1 MFIEEP
7 NTRNAEVVEKFN
19 ANFKCN
25 RFNIEEGKDKI
36 LKKVKDGLE
45 KQKITY
51 SDTILEEIFIP
62 KGIIYLFT
70 VDATVKNF

>member
-1 MFIEEP
+1 MFIQQP
-7 NTRNAEVVEKFN
+7 NSRNAEVIEKFN
-19 ANFKCN
+19 ANFKCI

-51 SDTILEEIFIP
+51 SDIILEEIFIP
-62 KGIIYLFT
+62 QGS
-70 VDATVKNF
+70 